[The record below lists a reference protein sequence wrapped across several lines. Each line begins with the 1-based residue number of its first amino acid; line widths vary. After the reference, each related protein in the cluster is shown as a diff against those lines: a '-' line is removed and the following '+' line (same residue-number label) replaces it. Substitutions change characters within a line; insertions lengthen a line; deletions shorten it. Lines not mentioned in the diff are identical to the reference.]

1 MIDDIPVANLL
12 LPIFRKIA
20 PLCSDG
26 AYLNSVNERF
36 RYLKYFP
43 EGKFA
48 VHMDGQFPRG
58 DEISIF
64 TIHFY
69 LNTVK
74 KGKIYL
80 YKKININK
88 YNKYINQE
96 EEPHFLKMTGIK

>member
-48 VHMDGQFPRG
+48 VHMDG
-58 DEISIF
+58 
-64 TIHFY
+64 
-69 LNTVK
+69 
-74 KGKIYL
+74 
-80 YKKININK
+80 
-88 YNKYINQE
+88 
-96 EEPHFLKMTGIK
+96 